1 MIMEKPD
8 RLFQQRV
15 QARGNDGLVAAGY
28 REVGGFEI
36 SSEYLL
42 NV

>member
-1 MIMEKPD
+1 MGKPD
-8 RLFQQRV
+8 RLFQQRI

-36 SSEYLL
+36 PGEYLL
-42 NV
+42 IV